1 MKKIIIAIC
10 SLAIIGFGVY
20 YISISISRIGKADL
34 DYNTVY
40 SDQYEE
46 TAFDKIKIGMP
57 KREVIKLLGK
67 PINVL
72 SPEFKHTLLFSE
84 FDVSLNG
91 GSNGV
96 SHNDTSNNIS
106 FLRVDFE
113 SNGNVLKV
121 FNKDLISDDKE
132 LEIFNYSYDQIIAE
146 FGTPIDSFKCLPC
159 LVLNYSRIKDGS
171 YSGKAAQIHIRRI
184 KLNSNQEVEKII
196 KTDGGHFSTY
206 IGVCA
211 ED

>member
-1 MKKIIIAIC
+1 M
-10 SLAIIGFGVY
+10 S
-20 YISISISRIGKADL
+20 
-34 DYNTVY
+34 
-40 SDQYEE
+40 
-46 TAFDKIKIGMP
+46 

-84 FDVSLNG
+84 FDVSLNE

-96 SHNDTSNNIS
+96 SRNDTLNNIS

-113 SNGNVLKV
+113 SNENVLKV
-121 FNKDLISDDKE
+121 FNSGLVSDEKE
-132 LEIFNYSYDQIIAE
+132 LEIFNYTYDQIIAE
-146 FGTPIDSFKCLPC
+146 FGAPIDSFKCLPS
-159 LVLNYSRIKDGS
+159 LILNYSRIKDGS
-171 YSGKAAQIHIRRI
+171 YSGKTAQIHIRRI

-206 IGVCA
+206 LGVCT
-211 ED
+211 DD